1 MAYVMASLQT
11 PPINGKYLG
20 DRECLH
26 GTRYSS
32 LVDSRIICRSFVH
45 ANVSRRLIYG
55 WKFLTKDKKT
65 KGKSDRQLISESRSG
80 HLHTFASMG
89 ESSVGDP
96 AQSYDEDSPVRLF
109 TWPESKRPRICI
121 LGGGF
126 GGLYTAL
133 RLESLMWPPDKKPQV
148 LLVDQLDR
156 FVFKPM
162 LYEIL
167 SGEVDAWEIAPYF
180 SELLSNTSVL
190 FIKDKVKTICPCYGS
205 KGNGLQ
211 TSGDVG
217 AVYLESGMKVEY
229 DWLVLALGAEAKL
242 DVVPGA
248 LEFALPFSTLEDAI
262 RLEKQLRSLERKR
275 FGKRESPIQVI
286 VVGSGYCGVELA
298 ATIAERLAD
307 RGKVQV
313 VNVASTICPSAPVGN
328 REAALKVL
336 LARNVQ
342 LLLGYFVSSVRKD
355 YNNKEP
361 ELYEE
366 TAVMHTT
373 PTGNTEDLFI
383 LDLQPVQKGLPSQT
397 LQAHLVLW
405 TVGAKPQ
412 VPSFDSSFQVQPF
425 PINGR
430 GQVEI
435 DETLQVNG
443 HPRIFAVGDSAG
455 LRDSSGRLLPMTAQV
470 AIQQADFAGWN
481 LWAAINNRPLLPF
494 RFQNLGEMMTLGKN
508 DAVCAPTFVEGLIL
522 DGLVGNTAR
531 KLAYLYRMPTDEQ
544 RVKVGLS
551 WLAKSSIDSIA
562 ALQSAITQALGS

>member
-1 MAYVMASLQT
+1 MAYMMVSQQT

-26 GTRYSS
+26 GTHYSS

-55 WKFLTKDKKT
+55 WKFLTKDRKT

-80 HLHTFASMG
+80 HLHVFASME

-96 AQSYDEDSPVRLF
+96 AQSYDEDSPMRLF
-109 TWPESKRPRICI
+109 TWPDSKRPRICI

-156 FVFKPM
+156 FVFKPL

-190 FIKDKVKTICPCYGS
+190 FIKDKVKTICPSYGL

-211 TSGDVG
+211 SSGNVG

-262 RLEKQLRSLERKR
+262 RLEKQLRALERKK
-275 FGKRESPIQVI
+275 FGNRESPIHVI

-313 VNVASTICPSAPVGN
+313 VNVESTICPSAPVGN

-342 LLLGYFVSSVRKD
+342 LLLGYFVSSVRKA
-355 YNNKEP
+355 YNKEP
-361 ELYEE
+361 EVFEE
-366 TAVMHTT
+366 TSVTHTI

-425 PINGR
+425 PISGR

-435 DETLQVNG
+435 DETLQVKG

-481 LWAAINNRPLLPF
+481 LWAAINDRPLLPF

-522 DGLVGNTAR
+522 DGRVGNAAR
-531 KLAYLYRMPTDEQ
+531 KLAYLYRMPTNEQ

-562 ALQSAITQALGS
+562 DLQSAITQALGS

>member
-55 WKFLTKDKKT
+55 WKFLTKDRKT

-217 AVYLESGMKVEY
+217 AVYLESGIKVEY
-229 DWLVLALGAEAKL
+229 DC
-242 DVVPGA
+242 
-248 LEFALPFSTLEDAI
+248 
-262 RLEKQLRSLERKR
+262 
-275 FGKRESPIQVI
+275 QV
-286 VVGSGYCGVELA
+286 G
-298 ATIAERLAD
+298 
-307 RGKVQV
+307 
-313 VNVASTICPSAPVGN
+313 
-328 REAALKVL
+328 
-336 LARNVQ
+336 
-342 LLLGYFVSSVRKD
+342 
-355 YNNKEP
+355 
-361 ELYEE
+361 
-366 TAVMHTT
+366 
-373 PTGNTEDLFI
+373 TGT
-383 LDLQPVQKGLPSQT
+383 
-397 LQAHLVLW
+397 W
-405 TVGAKPQ
+405 
-412 VPSFDSSFQVQPF
+412 
-425 PINGR
+425 
-430 GQVEI
+430 
-435 DETLQVNG
+435 
-443 HPRIFAVGDSAG
+443 
-455 LRDSSGRLLPMTAQV
+455 
-470 AIQQADFAGWN
+470 
-481 LWAAINNRPLLPF
+481 
-494 RFQNLGEMMTLGKN
+494 
-508 DAVCAPTFVEGLIL
+508 C
-522 DGLVGNTAR
+522 
-531 KLAYLYRMPTDEQ
+531 
-544 RVKVGLS
+544 
-551 WLAKSSIDSIA
+551 
-562 ALQSAITQALGS
+562 